1 MAFAKFA
8 VEFVKSRKTPFFVIP
23 AEVGIQSNQVL
34 LDLGVRRGDSFGDF
48 LRSRQVWKAGSSIKR
63 SIKRRFAIEQQMTRS
78 RKKCP
83 KLQSRQ
89 GFTHA

>member
-8 VEFVKSRKTPFFVIP
+8 VEFVKSRKIPFFVIP
-23 AEVGIQSNQVL
+23 AEVGIQSNQVV
-34 LDLGVRRGDSFGDF
+34 LDPGVRRGDSFGDF

-63 SIKRRFAIEQQMTRS
+63 RFAIVQQMTRS